1 MQAQDK
7 SGVPV
12 QGADGPLLDSYRV
25 SRNPKDRSVG
35 IWNVDGELLRQPSL
49 SLRSVQVENKP
60 PTQVLFGECVFHPSP
75 QTPAQPKTTFLFP
88 LFCLCG
94 K

>member
-1 MQAQDK
+1 M
-7 SGVPV
+7 

-49 SLRSVQVENKP
+49 SLRSVQFENSCHP
-60 PTQVLFGECVFHPSP
+60 CSQVSLLPIGENP
-75 QTPAQPKTTFLFP
+75 
-88 LFCLCG
+88 G
-94 K
+94 N

>member
-49 SLRSVQVENKP
+49 SLRSVRVEN
-60 PTQVLFGECVFHPSP
+60 
-75 QTPAQPKTTFLFP
+75 
-88 LFCLCG
+88 
-94 K
+94 

>member
-1 MQAQDK
+1 MPYCVVYCHPQFAFDFVECHRIKECYVQAQDK

-25 SRNPKDRSVG
+25 SRNPKDRSVTVG

-49 SLRSVQVENKP
+49 SLRSVQIENS
-60 PTQVLFGECVFHPSP
+60 C
-75 QTPAQPKTTFLFP
+75 QPH
-88 LFCLCG
+88 
-94 K
+94 